1 MVTCGTVII
10 QELPMLGKQMEKW
23 SIAWERV
30 ISEALYQKL
39 NKRVNPKQ
47 VLKYLEY
54 LLEIDIQMN
63 L

>member
-30 ISEALYQKL
+30 ISEALHQKI
-39 NKRVNPKQ
+39 NKRVNTK
-47 VLKYLEY
+47 
-54 LLEIDIQMN
+54 
-63 L
+63 